1 MSRKRCTRK
10 VWALLNPLTHVLE
23 GLQVTP
29 DYKLNQLHIRE
40 LGALEAMAKG
50 RATVQEWSDLT
61 SVMNI
66 CEGMAKHGV
75 GAEALPDCQTLADEL
90 KAAARRFED
99 TRRMGMTATGLQ
111 AARDVIEWHDL
122 QRRSITLA
130 EYEGHIDRTTK
141 RIKSKAPEV
150 EEI

>member
-1 MSRKRCTRK
+1 MRKQTRRK

-40 LGALEAMAKG
+40 LAALEAMAKG
-50 RATVQEWSDLT
+50 SARVQEWSDLT
-61 SVMNI
+61 SVLNV
-66 CEGMAKHGV
+66 CEGMATHGV
-75 GAEALPDCQTLADEL
+75 GPEALPDCQTLATEL
-90 KAAARRFED
+90 KAAAKRFD
-99 TRRMGMTATGLQ
+99 ATGKMGLTAIGLK

-130 EYEGHIDRTTK
+130 EYEQHIDRTTK